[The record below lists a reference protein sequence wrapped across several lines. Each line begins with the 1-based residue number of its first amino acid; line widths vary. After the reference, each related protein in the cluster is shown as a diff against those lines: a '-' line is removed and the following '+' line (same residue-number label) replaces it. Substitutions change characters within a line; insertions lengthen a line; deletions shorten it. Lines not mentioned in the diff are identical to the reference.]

1 MLVHDRYSHL
11 FTNQKVRGL
20 LQIKNLQNNKV
31 LLVMSEDLASD
42 IQKIR
47 FSLDLGTYEHEVL
60 QQEYETIGLEL
71 FSIDAYY
78 QATAEENLQRLLEQ
92 HTYAL
97 KLQSASLY

>member
-1 MLVHDRYSHL
+1 
-11 FTNQKVRGL
+11 
-20 LQIKNLQNNKV
+20 
-31 LLVMSEDLASD
+31 MSEDLASD

-47 FSLDLGTYEHEVL
+47 FSLDLGTYEHKVL

-92 HTYAL
+92 HTHAL